1 MDRQIFLGR
10 SARVMLA
17 ATLVAVLMSACG
29 VMIDKGRIVIARIGD
44 QQFTRGDL
52 AKLLR
57 GMGDQDRPRIR
68 NKADLLRVLN
78 NHIDDQIRMQMAE
91 RFASGAAE
99 FTEVAQQ
106 LYVPLSAAIER
117 YIAGRGDDAKLVRMV
132 MLSPLPAEGEETPLM
147 REFDMDHRQW
157 RARRDFYE
165 SEAET
170 LRDKLQGDAVISYL
184 GAKGFK
190 EGTLKLDPEALQRE
204 YDVRKESLVKLESL
218 AFYAIEFPAAAQ
230 GAVEAASATRARID
244 KGESFD
250 AVAAEFQ
257 ARDPNSV
264 SNSGIENNP
273 TLEKFK
279 SFWMVASGAEPGA
292 ILGPVFLPSSGRV
305 RIDAQGKPV
314 QYQAPDSYLVLKVLE
329 HEPERAL
336 TLQEAT
342 PRLAP
347 ELVFTQK
354 LKELRKELGVEIY
367 EEQVPDPRSEGGST
381 GDPVLGY

>member
-1 MDRQIFLGR
+1 MDRQIFFGR
-10 SARVMLA
+10 NARVMLA

-29 VMIDKGRIVIARIGD
+29 VMIDKGRIDIAKIGD
-44 QQFTRGDL
+44 QKFTRGDL
-52 AKLLR
+52 ATLLR

-68 NKADLLRVLN
+68 NKADLMRVLN
-78 NHIDDQIRMQMAE
+78 NHIDDQIRTAMAE
-91 RFASGAAE
+91 RLAGGAAE
-99 FTEVAQQ
+99 LADVAQQ
-106 LYVPLSAAIER
+106 IYVPLSAAIDR
-117 YIAGRGDDAKLVRMV
+117 YIASRGDDANLVRMV
-132 MLSPLPAEGEETPLM
+132 LLSPLPAEGEETPLM

-165 SEAET
+165 SEAEV

-204 YDVRKESLVKLESL
+204 YEVRKESLVKLESL

-230 GAVEAASATRARID
+230 GAVEAASATRTRID
-244 KGESFD
+244 KGDSFD

-264 SNSGIENNP
+264 SNSAIENNP
-273 TLEKFK
+273 LLEKFK

-329 HEPERAL
+329 HEPERTL

-367 EEQVPDPRSEGGST
+367 EDQVPDPRSEGGST

>member
-1 MDRQIFLGR
+1 MNRQYFFGR
-10 SARVMLA
+10 NARVMLA
-17 ATLVAVLMSACG
+17 ATLVALMMSACG
-29 VMIDKGRIVIARIGD
+29 VMIDKGRIVIAKIGD
-44 QQFTRGDL
+44 EQFTRGDL

-78 NHIDDQIRMQMAE
+78 NHIDDRIRTQMAE
-91 RFASGAAE
+91 RLASGAAE
-99 FTEVAQQ
+99 LTEVAQQ
-106 LYVPLSAAIER
+106 LYVPLSVAIER

-204 YDVRKESLVKLESL
+204 YDVRKDSLVKLESL

-230 GAVEAASATRARID
+230 GAVEAASATRERID

-329 HEPERAL
+329 HEAERPL

-354 LKELRKELGVEIY
+354 LKELRTELGVEIY
-367 EEQVPDPRSEGGST
+367 EDQVPDPRSEGGNT